1 MTNTTVSIQTLPI
14 IFQTSITNELRQAG
28 IKGEN
33 LNRALSGRLCDIEDT
48 IDIKKYVRYLGDKE
62 MNQAKH
68 FKGRLSIGDELYF
81 NEKLADLIFD
91 EELDHDYLLVVTENE
106 EHEVINAEIHF
117 FKKPARFIS
126 YEDDRIY
133 YPPFCELTSKELGCD
148 TASFLFCANGDGEE
162 ISTLADGYY
171 GEVFTI
177 DGGEEHLFLLTVS
190 TDATSLKDFKHT
202 IQAVLESAQ

>member
-28 IKGEN
+28 IKGED

-91 EELDHDYLLVVTENE
+91 EELDHDYLLTVTENE
-106 EHEVINAEIHF
+106 EHEEHEGINAEIHF
-117 FKKPARFIS
+117 LKTCSFHFI
-126 YEDDRIY
+126 
-133 YPPFCELTSKELGCD
+133 
-148 TASFLFCANGDGEE
+148 
-162 ISTLADGYY
+162 
-171 GEVFTI
+171 
-177 DGGEEHLFLLTVS
+177 
-190 TDATSLKDFKHT
+190 
-202 IQAVLESAQ
+202 